1 MKKTIKRGAR
11 YQDGWGRTWFVV
23 CYDDITDMWLMRLCN
38 YPAEGWFK
46 TENIHNWKLIS
57 P

>member
-11 YQDGWGRTWFVV
+11 YQDDWGRTWFVV
-23 CYDDITDMWLMRLCN
+23 CYDDTTDKWLMRLCN
-38 YPAEGWFK
+38 YPAEEWFK
-46 TENIHNWKLIS
+46 AENIHKWKLIS